1 VTILNIA
8 VIFTIAIAVTFPFHL
23 QLFSGFVI
31 QFQLQPFAVS
41 MLQED
46 VVSVQQ
52 GRKFSLSH
60 GICVGARSQMKKFP
74 WKSKK
79 NCKRKDKKDGYYY
92 CYYYNYY

>member
-1 VTILNIA
+1 
-8 VIFTIAIAVTFPFHL
+8 
-23 QLFSGFVI
+23 
-31 QFQLQPFAVS
+31 

>member
-1 VTILNIA
+1 
-8 VIFTIAIAVTFPFHL
+8 
-23 QLFSGFVI
+23 
-31 QFQLQPFAVS
+31 

-79 NCKRKDKKDGYYY
+79 TARERTKRMATTTATTTTTTRQQLNFKL
-92 CYYYNYY
+92 NNSNAMNR